1 MFSEKSFLLSDLLD
15 LYKLH
20 CDQCLFLQSM
30 LSALIVDIFKYKGS
44 LINNQFLYFGSG
56 CLMWIGTAFDTDITS
71 GASMGYRLLKEGQI
85 IPH

>member
-1 MFSEKSFLLSDLLD
+1 MSFDSMCASWIQATVSVINLSTT
-15 LYKLH
+15 
-20 CDQCLFLQSM
+20 SM
-30 LSALIVDIFKYKGS
+30 DDEGALKI